1 MLAHEWRE
9 LELLYDHIGELRE
22 RLAAAHKTGN
32 TGLIEG
38 LDAEIDRAIR
48 RRNRLMRHISTQL
61 GSAAADRPR
70 AAEGARGTRRGGT
83 GRNSALMP
91 ARD

>member
-9 LELLYDHIGELRE
+9 LEVLCDHIGALRE
-22 RLAAAHKTGN
+22 RLAAALKTGN

-38 LDAEIDRAIR
+38 LTSEIGRAIR
-48 RRNRLMRHISTQL
+48 QRNRLMRHISTRL
-61 GSAAADRPR
+61 GSAAADPMRASDPLRPEAKR
-70 AAEGARGTRRGGT
+70 TE
-83 GRNSALMP
+83 RNSALMP

>member
-9 LELLYDHIGELRE
+9 LEVLCDHIGELRE

-38 LDAEIDRAIR
+38 LASEIGRAIR
-48 RRNRLMRHISTQL
+48 QRNQLVRHISTRL
-61 GSAAADRPR
+61 GSVAADPLR
-70 AAEGARGTRRGGT
+70 ASVPHA
-83 GRNSALMP
+83 P
-91 ARD
+91 